1 MKVKASVR
9 GLAAVCLLSQLS
21 LSLAATE
28 EDNFPFRFAQ
38 IAGQS
43 VTIDQPAGSEVIAH
57 LPNGKQQSLAVV
69 ETYEAS
75 DGIKNIALTEDFN
88 FDGAQDLALL
98 ESSGYGGVNLF
109 YRLFLWD
116 QKTNSFN
123 DFGEPVSNPEV
134 DPKKQVLT
142 TSSRSGPMWYT
153 TKYKLEQGKLY
164 PAVDW
169 EPITVNDGNW
179 QRLTFKNPQGKVTGH
194 KVVSSQD
201 EQSGDAGD
209 NLPFAGAT
217 IKVKKAALYDKP
229 NSSTKTKM
237 YLIKKDEVTLLDWQ
251 PTEGDPYVGEGWFL
265 VRYEGKRTIEKWI
278 EGSALIKPKS

>member
-1 MKVKASVR
+1 MKFKASSQGMV
-9 GLAAVCLLSQLS
+9 AVYLLGQLS
-21 LSLAATE
+21 LSMAATE
-28 EDNFPFRFAQ
+28 EDNFPFKFAPL
-38 IAGQS
+38 AGQV
-43 VTIDQPAGSEVIAH
+43 VTVDQPAGSEVIAH

-75 DGIKNIALTEDFN
+75 DGIKNIALTNDFN

-109 YRLFLWD
+109 YRLFFWD
-116 QKTNSFN
+116 QKTQGFQ
-123 DFGEPVSNPEV
+123 DFGEPISNPEV
-134 DPKKQVLT
+134 DAKKQVLI
-142 TSSRSGPMWYT
+142 TSSRSGPIWYT
-153 TKYKLEQGKLY
+153 TKYKLEQGRLY

-179 QRLTFKNPQGKVTGH
+179 QRLTFKNPQGKVIGH

-217 IKVKKAALYDKP
+217 IKVKKTALYDKP
-229 NSSTKTKM
+229 NSATKTKM
-237 YLIKKDEVTLLDWQ
+237 YLVKKDEVILLDWL
-251 PTEGDPYVGEGWFL
+251 PTEGDPYAGQGWFL
-265 VRYEGKRTIEKWI
+265 VRYEGKKIIEKWI
-278 EGSALIKPKS
+278 EGSALIKP

>member
-9 GLAAVCLLSQLS
+9 GLAAVYLLSQLS

-28 EDNFPFRFAQ
+28 EDNFPFKFAP

-57 LPNGKQQSLAVV
+57 LPNGEQQSLAVV

-98 ESSGYGGVNLF
+98 ESSGYGGASLF
-109 YRLFLWD
+109 YRLFLWN
-116 QKTNSFN
+116 QKTTSFQE
-123 DFGEPVSNPEV
+123 FGEIVDNPEV
-134 DPKKQVLT
+134 DAKTQVLT
-142 TSSRSGPMWYT
+142 TYSRDGLVSYA
-153 TKYKLEQGKLY
+153 TKYKVEQGKLY
-164 PAVDW
+164 PAVEW
-169 EPITVNDGNW
+169 TPITVNDGNW
-179 QRLTFKNPQGKVTGH
+179 QRLTFKNPQGKVIGH
-194 KVVSSQD
+194 KVVNSQD

-229 NSSTKTKM
+229 NSATKTKM

-251 PTEGDPYVGEGWFL
+251 PTEGDPYAGEGWFL
-265 VRYEGKRTIEKWI
+265 VRYEGKKTTEKWI
-278 EGSALIKPKS
+278 EGGALIKPKP